1 MRLESSRPPGEG
13 RLGYVSD
20 VKSIRGA
27 HSLRGIGDWDAE
39 KGTLRGES
47 APEDDESSEPGM
59 ACGSK
64 RGTDD
69 EVCSGLSSSLMRASR
84 RATVSRRSCVRVFP
98 LPSSY
103 SQRSC
108 FLARTHCWQEGFAP
122 SQRCGGEMNER
133 DKKEQTNYHFSLPA
147 KGIRCVVPEEERGR
161 QTCTED
167 MLCLFG
173 EWGRSDGLGL
183 PNSPRSL

>member
-1 MRLESSRPPGEG
+1 MRLENSRPPGEVRLMHVNNMKDIQG
-13 RLGYVSD
+13 RSD
-20 VKSIRGA
+20 A
-27 HSLRGIGDWDAE
+27 LRGIGDWDAE

-69 EVCSGLSSSLMRASR
+69 EVCSGLSSSLIRASR

-122 SQRCGGEMNER
+122 SQRCGGKM
-133 DKKEQTNYHFSLPA
+133 K
-147 KGIRCVVPEEERGR
+147 ERGKKGKSELPFFSS
-161 QTCTED
+161 CKGNK
-167 MLCLFG
+167 MGCS
-173 EWGRSDGLGL
+173 WGRAGKTDLHRRHAL
-183 PNSPRSL
+183 PLWRVGAE